1 MVRNFG
7 DGEYSLRSVG
17 VRRGREFGC
26 TYFLNGNAALSQYGE
41 DSLIAAA
48 IAGGG
53 QRERATYGEVR
64 TEQLFD
70 GANTFGDKQA
80 VALTSMTTLEV
91 ARYSEETHAARRR
104 REFGIGLA
112 LGEPNYGMGKTMRRI
127 LASALMAVTAA
138 GCSVSTQQEKDLG
151 AQYSQQINS
160 QLPIVQDPEV
170 NRYINVLGDSIA
182 QLTARGGELDWK
194 FYVVNSSEVNAFAV
208 PGGYI
213 YVNRGLIDRA
223 KNLSELAGVLGHEIG
238 HVVKRHSIKQMQQQ
252 QGAQVGVTL
261 GCVLLNVCGTG
272 IAQAGINVAGT
283 AIFAKFSRDDET
295 QADEV
300 GIENV
305 VRAGISPKGIP
316 EMFQIL
322 LDERQSN
329 PGAVELWFGTHPTEE
344 GRIADTQAIIN
355 KIDPAILRSLTY
367 DSPRFHDFK
376 QRVQSLPAPPPQ
388 RRQ

>member
-1 MVRNFG
+1 MARNFG

-26 TYFLNGNAALSQYGE
+26 TYFLNGNAALSQCGE

-70 GANTFGDKQA
+70 GANTFGDEQA

-91 ARYSEETHAARRR
+91 ARYSEETHAAGRRG
-104 REFGIGLA
+104 EFGIGLA

-138 GCSVSTQQEKDLG
+138 GCGVSTQQEMELG

-182 QLTARGGELDWK
+182 ELTARGDLKWQ

-213 YVNRGLIDRA
+213 YVNRGLIERA
-223 KNLSELAGVLGHEIG
+223 KNLSELAGALGHEIG

-252 QGAQVGVTL
+252 QGAQIGVTL
-261 GCVLLNVCGTG
+261 GCVLLNVCGTE
-272 IAQAGINVAGT
+272 IAQAGINIAGS